1 MSWGASGLGDIG
13 LSDLGLSGI
22 GSLSCLGAEPGL
34 GPSARQCRGSRSRT
48 AVRRRTAVHYQAA
61 VGLGPGVGLGAA
73 AAPRGRQ
80 DARSA
85 VPAVLSGVLRA
96 GAARAVHDA
105 EAGDAIE
112 ASTRRM
118 LRTVRTVPPSVP
130 VTFDFPVRG

>member
-1 MSWGASGLGDIG
+1 MSWAASGLGDIG

-22 GSLSCLGAEPGL
+22 GPLSCLGAECGL

-48 AVRRRTAVHYQAA
+48 AVRRGAAVHHQAA
-61 VGLGPGVGLGAA
+61 VGLGAGVRLGA

-96 GAARAVHDA
+96 GTARAVHDTPFMTLRRA
-105 EAGDAIE
+105 
-112 ASTRRM
+112 TR
-118 LRTVRTVPPSVP
+118 
-130 VTFDFPVRG
+130 